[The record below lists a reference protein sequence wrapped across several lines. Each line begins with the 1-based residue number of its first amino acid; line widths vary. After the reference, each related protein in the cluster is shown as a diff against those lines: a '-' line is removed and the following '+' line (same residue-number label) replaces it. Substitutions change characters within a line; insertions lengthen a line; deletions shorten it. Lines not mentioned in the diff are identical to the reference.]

1 MVMVMVMVKID
12 EQGRIIIPKEIR
24 ERKKLNDEVV
34 LEETNE
40 GLIIKPKSKIT
51 WKQFFKKKLQ
61 IDWNKVRK
69 LDLSEENLD
78 DNWL

>member
-1 MVMVMVMVKID
+1 MVLVMVKID

-40 GLIIKPKSKIT
+40 GLIIKPKYKTT
-51 WKQFFKKKLQ
+51 WKQIFKKKLQ

-69 LDLSEENLD
+69 LDLSDENLD